1 MQSRLLYIFLFI
13 AGMAVAQGDPQPPI
27 DDQDFSALIKDADSL
42 KTPYDANK
50 PSRAAFYSAVLP
62 GLGQVYNKQY
72 WKVPIVYGMLGGSIY
87 AYTWNDRQYQRLRD
101 AYRIR
106 LAGGTDDE
114 FSAEDGTPLISTDGL
129 ERAQQNSQRN
139 KELSLLVT
147 ALFYVIQIVDAN
159 VDGHLDQFDVDR
171 DLSLSPYID
180 YSPNMLVA
188 PSYGVTLSYKF

>member
-1 MQSRLLYIFLFI
+1 MPSKLLYIFLLI
-13 AGMAVAQGDPQPPI
+13 AGLAMAQGDPQPPI
-27 DDQDFSALIKDADSL
+27 DDQDFSALIQDADSV
-42 KTPYDANK
+42 KTVYDANK

-72 WKVPIVYGMLGGSIY
+72 WKVPLAY
-87 AYTWNDRQYQRLRD
+87 AGIGIPIGAYIWNDRQYQRLRD

-114 FSAEDGTPLISTDGL
+114 FSSEDGTPLISTDGL

-139 KELSLLVT
+139 KELSLLIT
-147 ALFYVIQIVDAN
+147 ALFYVVQIVDAN
-159 VDGHLDQFDVDR
+159 VAGHLDQFDVDR

-180 YSPNMLVA
+180 YTPNMLVA

>member
-1 MQSRLLYIFLFI
+1 MQNRLLLFFLLF
-13 AGMAVAQGDPQPPI
+13 AGVAVAQGNPQPPI
-27 DDQDFSALIKDADSL
+27 DDQDFSALIQDADSI
-42 KTPYDANK
+42 KAPYDANK

-72 WKVPIVYGMLGGSIY
+72 WKVPLAY
-87 AYTWNDRQYQRLRD
+87 AGIGIPIGAYIWNDRQYQRLRD

-139 KELSLLVT
+139 KELSLLIT
-147 ALFYVIQIVDAN
+147 ALFYVVQIVDAN
-159 VDGHLDQFDVDR
+159 VAGHLDQFDVDR